1 VSGEVDAMPR
11 EKVVRVWDEREIIY
25 TPKRWRYLWEK
36 REKALKI
43 MERLAQFDPLLYG
56 SVARGD
62 VRRDSDIDIFIP
74 IRVPSYLIELA
85 LEGLVRRRK
94 IVMATPW
101 HLIKGVIEI
110 DEETTVTFPLIEPTD
125 RELDFYRWGGAI
137 DLWGVKTKERVPG
150 VNKKLILIIPTERG
164 HIEREVVGRES
175 EVARILGVSVDI
187 VTERVHVLTRRDAVG
202 RTGIYLNEEV
212 PDWMTFEEALKI
224 IADRDPNVR
233 RKVRERGGV

>member
-1 VSGEVDAMPR
+1 MPR
-11 EKVVRVWDEREIIY
+11 EKVVRIWDEREVLY

-36 REKALKI
+36 REKALTI
-43 MERLAQFDPLLYG
+43 MERLKDFDPLLYG

-74 IRVPSYLIELA
+74 IKVPSYLIELA

-110 DEETTVTFPLIEPTD
+110 DEETTVTFPLIEPTE
-125 RELDFYRWGGAI
+125 RELEFYRWGGMI

-150 VNKKLILIIPTERG
+150 VNKKLILIVPTEKG
-164 HIEREVVGRES
+164 HIEREVVGREP
-175 EVARILGVSVDI
+175 EVARTLGVSIDI
-187 VTERVHVLTRRDAVG
+187 VNERVHVLTRRDSIG
-202 RTGIYLNEEV
+202 RTGIYINEEV
-212 PDWMTFEEALKI
+212 PDWMSFEEALKI

>member
-1 VSGEVDAMPR
+1 MPR
-11 EKVVRVWDEREIIY
+11 EKVVRIWDEREVVY
-25 TPKRWRYLWEK
+25 PPKRWRYLLEK
-36 REKALKI
+36 RERALKI
-43 MERLAQFDPLLYG
+43 MERLSQFDPLIYG

-62 VRRDSDIDIFIP
+62 VRQDSDVDIFIP
-74 IRVPSYLIELA
+74 YRVPSYLIELA
-85 LEGLVRRRK
+85 LEGLVGQRK

-110 DEETTVTFPLIEPTD
+110 DNETTVTFPLIDPTD
-125 RELDFYRWGGAI
+125 RELEFYRWGGAV
-137 DLWGVKTKERVPG
+137 DLWGVKTKERVTG
-150 VNKKLILIIPTERG
+150 VNKKLILIVPTERG

-187 VTERVHVLTRRDAVG
+187 VTERVHVLTRRDAIG
-202 RTGIYLNEEV
+202 RTGIYINEEV
-212 PDWMTFEEALKI
+212 PDWMSFEEALKV

>member
-1 VSGEVDAMPR
+1 MPR
-11 EKVVRVWDEREIIY
+11 EKVVRIWDEREVVY
-25 TPKRWRYLWEK
+25 SPKRWRYLREK

-62 VRRDSDIDIFIP
+62 VRRDSDIDVFIP
-74 IRVPSYLIELA
+74 LKVPSYLIELA

-110 DEETTVTFPLIEPTD
+110 DEETTVTFPLIEPSE
-125 RELDFYRWGGAI
+125 RELEFYRWGGTI

-150 VNKKLILIIPTERG
+150 VNKKLILIIPTEKG

-175 EVARILGVSVDI
+175 EVAKILGVSVDI
-187 VTERVHVLTRRDAVG
+187 VTERVHVLTRRDRIG
-202 RTGIYLNEEV
+202 RTGIYINEDV

-233 RKVRERGGV
+233 RKVREKGGV

>member
-1 VSGEVDAMPR
+1 MPR
-11 EKVVRVWDEREIIY
+11 EKIIRIWDEREMAY
-25 TPKRWRYLWEK
+25 TPRRWRYLREK

-43 MERLAQFDPLLYG
+43 MERLAQFDPQLYG

-62 VRRDSDIDIFIP
+62 VRKDSDVDVFIP
-74 IRVPSYLIELA
+74 IKVPSYLIELT

-110 DEETTVTFPLIEPTD
+110 DEETTVAFPLIEPTD
-125 RELDFYRWGGAI
+125 RELEFYRWGGAI
-137 DLWGVKTKERVPG
+137 DLRGVKTRERVPG
-150 VNKKLILIIPTERG
+150 VNKKLILIIPTKGG

-175 EVARILGVSVDI
+175 EVAKILGVSVDI
-187 VTERVHVLTRRDAVG
+187 VRERVHVLTRRDRIG

-233 RKVRERGGV
+233 RRVRERGGV

>member
-1 VSGEVDAMPR
+1 MPR
-11 EKVVRVWDEREIIY
+11 EKVVKVWDEREVIY
-25 TPKRWRYLWEK
+25 SPKRWRYLWEK

-43 MERLAQFDPLLYG
+43 MSRLEDFDPVLYG

-110 DEETTVTFPLIEPTD
+110 DEETTVTFPLIDPTD
-125 RELDFYRWGGAI
+125 RELEFYKWGGTVDI
-137 DLWGVKTKERVPG
+137 WGVKTKRRVPG

-175 EVARILGVSVDI
+175 EVAKILGVSVDI
-187 VTERVHVLTRRDAVG
+187 VIERVHVLTRRDSIG
-202 RTGIYLNEEV
+202 RTGIYINEEV
-212 PDWMTFEEALKI
+212 PEWMSFEEALKI

-233 RKVRERGGV
+233 RKVRERGGI

>member
-1 VSGEVDAMPR
+1 MPR

-36 REKALKI
+36 REKALAI
-43 MERLAQFDPLLYG
+43 MERLTQFDPLLYG

-175 EVARILGVSVDI
+175 EVAKILGVSVDI
-187 VTERVHVLTRRDAVG
+187 VTERVHVLTRRDAIG

>member
-1 VSGEVDAMPR
+1 MDAMPR
-11 EKVVRVWDEREIIY
+11 EKVVKIWDEREVIY

-74 IRVPSYLIELA
+74 IKVPSYLIELA

-125 RELDFYRWGGAI
+125 RELDFYRWGGAV

-175 EVARILGVSVDI
+175 EVAKILGVSVEV
-187 VTERVHVLTRRDAVG
+187 VTERVHVLTRRDAIG

>member
-1 VSGEVDAMPR
+1 MPR
-11 EKVVRVWDEREIIY
+11 EKVVRIWDERGVIY
-25 TPKRWRYLWEK
+25 SPKRWRYLREK
-36 REKALKI
+36 RKKALQI
-43 MERLAQFDPLLYG
+43 MRKLAVFDPLLYG

-74 IRVPSYLIELA
+74 IRAPGYLIELA

-137 DLWGVKTKERVPG
+137 DLWGVKTKERAPG

-175 EVARILGVSVDI
+175 EVARVLGVSTDI
-187 VTERVHVLTRRDAVG
+187 VTERVHVLTRRDAIG
-202 RTGIYLNEEV
+202 RTGIYINEEV
-212 PDWMTFEEALKI
+212 PDWMSFEEALKL
-224 IADRDPNVR
+224 IADRDPDVR
-233 RKVRERGGV
+233 RKVRERGGI

>member
-1 VSGEVDAMPR
+1 MPR
-11 EKVVRVWDEREIIY
+11 EKVIRVWDEREVVY

-36 REKALKI
+36 REKALRI
-43 MERLAQFDPLLYG
+43 MERLSQFDPQLYG

-74 IRVPSYLIELA
+74 YRVPGYLIELA
-85 LEGLVRRRK
+85 LEGLVSRRK

-110 DEETTVTFPLIEPTD
+110 DEETTVTFPLIDPTD
-125 RELDFYRWGGAI
+125 RELEFYRWGGAL

-150 VNKKLILIIPTERG
+150 VNKKLILIIPTEKG

-175 EVARILGVSVDI
+175 EVAKILGVSVDI
-187 VTERVHVLTRRDAVG
+187 VIERVHVLTRRDSIG
-202 RTGIYLNEEV
+202 RTGIYINEEV
-212 PDWMTFEEALKI
+212 PDWMSFEEALKI

-233 RKVRERGGV
+233 RKVRERGGI

>member
-1 VSGEVDAMPR
+1 MPR
-11 EKVVRVWDEREIIY
+11 EKVVRVWDEREVVY
-25 TPKRWRYLWEK
+25 PPKRWCYLWEK
-36 REKALKI
+36 REKALAI
-43 MERLAQFDPLLYG
+43 MERLAQFDPQLYG

-74 IRVPSYLIELA
+74 YRVPSYLIELA

-110 DEETTVTFPLIEPTD
+110 DEETTVTFPLIDPTD
-125 RELDFYRWGGAI
+125 RELEFYKWGGMV
-137 DLWGVKTKERVPG
+137 DMWGVKTKQRVLG

-164 HIEREVVGRES
+164 HVEREVVGRES
-175 EVARILGVSVDI
+175 EVARTLGVSIDI
-187 VTERVHVLTRRDAVG
+187 VTERVHVLTRRDSIG
-202 RTGIYLNEEV
+202 RTGIYINEEV
-212 PDWMTFEEALKI
+212 PDWMGFEEALKL

>member
-1 VSGEVDAMPR
+1 MAR
-11 EKVVRVWDEREIIY
+11 EKVVGIWDEREVIY

-74 IRVPSYLIELA
+74 VRIPSYLIELA
-85 LEGLVRRRK
+85 LEDLIRRRK

-110 DEETTVTFPLIEPTD
+110 DEETTVTFPLIEPND

-150 VNKKLILIIPTERG
+150 VNKKLILIVPTERG
-164 HIEREVVGRES
+164 HIEREVIGRES
-175 EVARILGVSVDI
+175 EVAKTLGVSVEV
-187 VTERVHVLTRRDAVG
+187 VTERVHVLTRRDRIG
-202 RTGIYLNEEV
+202 RTGIYINEEV
-212 PDWMTFEEALKI
+212 PDWMSFEEALKT

>member
-1 VSGEVDAMPR
+1 MAR
-11 EKVVRVWDEREIIY
+11 EKVVGIWDEREVIY

-74 IRVPSYLIELA
+74 VRIPSYLIELA
-85 LEGLVRRRK
+85 LEDLIRRRK

-110 DEETTVTFPLIEPTD
+110 DEETTVTFPLIEPND

-137 DLWGVKTKERVPG
+137 DLWSVKTKERVPG
-150 VNKKLILIIPTERG
+150 VNKKLILIVPTERG
-164 HIEREVVGRES
+164 HIEREVIGRES
-175 EVARILGVSVDI
+175 EVAKTLGVSVEV
-187 VTERVHVLTRRDAVG
+187 VTERVHVLTRRDRIG
-202 RTGIYLNEEV
+202 RTGIYINEEV
-212 PDWMTFEEALKI
+212 PDWMSFEEALKT